1 MPTADNPDFQTT
13 VTVTFTPPTAD
24 NPDWQQTITG
34 PGGVPVGGGG
44 YASLTGPGQ
53 SATPGEL
60 DQAGAFQAFD
70 TTPGGSS
77 MLLDTVNGIEL
88 IDNSSTGIV
97 LQESTGPIAIQAQT
111 GSSGVTIDSESAETF
126 IGGAGVNI
134 QAGAPGVLSHFLFTG
149 ESGINGTVGFV
160 ITDGISL
167 GATATQY
174 AWAFGTDGHIYF
186 TNNSGTSWSTVI

>member
-1 MPTADNPDFQTT
+1 MPTDDAPDFQTT
-13 VTVTFTPPTAD
+13 VTITLTPPTDD

-34 PGGVPVGGGG
+34 PGGTFPGGGG

-60 DQAGAFQAFD
+60 DQAGAFMVSD
-70 TTPGGSS
+70 TVGGGFPSS
-77 MLLDTVNGIEL
+77 ISTVNGINF
-88 IDNSSTGIV
+88 DDSSSYGIII
-97 LQESTGPIAIQAQT
+97 QEDT
-111 GSSGVTIDSESAETF
+111 GSIGITCDSPSGNVNIDTTNAKTL
-126 IGGAGVNI
+126 IGGVGVDI
-134 QAGAPGVLSHFLFTG
+134 HPGAPGVLSHFLFTG

>member
-1 MPTADNPDFQTT
+1 MATQDNPDFQTT
-13 VTVTFTPPTAD
+13 VTITLTPPTAD
-24 NPDWQQTITG
+24 NPDWQQTISG
-34 PGGVPVGGGG
+34 PGGSFPGGGG

-60 DQAGAFQAFD
+60 DQAGAFQAID
-70 TTPGGSS
+70 TTPAGDA
-77 MLLDTVNGIEL
+77 MLFDTVNGIQL
-88 IDNSSTGIV
+88 LDNSSTGVTI
-97 LQESTGPIAIQAQT
+97 QEQGTGAVAITNNAT
-111 GSSGVTIDSESAETF
+111 AGINIDSENGPL
-126 IGGAGVNI
+126 ILGGEPVNI
-134 QAGAPGVLSHFLFTG
+134 QAVATGVISHFLFTG

-186 TNNSGTSWSTVI
+186 TNNTGASWSTII